1 MPGAARSTA
10 GKTGEYHSA
19 VFDIQPAKEGV
30 GYSDQ
35 QLIDLGTTVGIEGAD
50 LATYTK
56 CVQDGTYLAWSANSN
71 QEFVTAGVGG
81 TPTAYLNGV
90 ELNGSDLADIEG
102 LTAEDRSR
110 DREVIGALATSIP
123 SPDQSVWHLGPL
135 PLRAYALCILVGIFV
150 AMWVGDRR
158 WVARGGN
165 KGLVYDVAV
174 WAVPFGI
181 IGGRLYHV
189 LTDWPTYFG
198 SGGSGL
204 RGAIAIW
211 EGGLGIW
218 GAIALGAVGAW
229 IGCRRHGVPLPP
241 FTDALA
247 VGVPLA
253 QAIGRLGNWFNQ
265 ELFGKPTDLPWGLE
279 IDPVNRP
286 NGFEQFATFHPTFLY
301 EALWLV
307 GVAGLVAW
315 ADRRWT
321 LGHGRAFALYV
332 AAYCVGRLGMEML
345 RIDPATQV
353 GGIRINVF
361 TSIVV
366 GAGGRRLLRGQC
378 PHASRTRG
386 PGGAPGH
393 RRQVRRGFPP
403 RSEGTLGPGEVRTF
417 GASIPAVQCPI
428 VRFRVP
434 HS

>member
-1 MPGAARSTA
+1 VR
-10 GKTGEYHSA
+10 
-19 VFDIQPAKEGV
+19 
-30 GYSDQ
+30 
-35 QLIDLGTTVGIEGAD
+35 
-50 LATYTK
+50 
-56 CVQDGTYLAWSANSN
+56 
-71 QEFVTAGVGG
+71 
-81 TPTAYLNGV
+81 
-90 ELNGSDLADIEG
+90 GSL
-102 LTAEDRSR
+102 
-110 DREVIGALATSIP
+110 VTSIP
-123 SPDQSVWHLGPL
+123 SPDQSVWQLGPL
-135 PLRAYALCILVGIFV
+135 PLLAYALCILVGIFV

-198 SGGSGL
+198 TGGSGL

-218 GAIALGAVGAW
+218 GAIALGTVGAW
-229 IGCRRHGVPLPP
+229 IGCRRQGVPLPP

-253 QAIGRLGNWFNQ
+253 QAIGRVGNWFNQ

-279 IDPVNRP
+279 IDPAFRP
-286 NGFEQFATFHPTFLY
+286 SGYEQYATFHPTFLY

-321 LGHGRAFALYV
+321 LGHGRAFALYI
-332 AAYCVGRLGMEML
+332 ATYCVGRLGMEML

-361 TSIVV
+361 TSVVV
-366 GAGGRRLLRGQC
+366 GLGAVVYFVIS
-378 PHASRTRG
+378 ARTR
-386 PGGAPGH
+386 PGREAPEELQGATAG
-393 RRQVRRGFPP
+393 Q
-403 RSEGTLGPGEVRTF
+403 T
-417 GASIPAVQCPI
+417 
-428 VRFRVP
+428 RVP
-434 HS
+434 SPE

>member
-1 MPGAARSTA
+1 M
-10 GKTGEYHSA
+10 
-19 VFDIQPAKEGV
+19 
-30 GYSDQ
+30 
-35 QLIDLGTTVGIEGAD
+35 
-50 LATYTK
+50 
-56 CVQDGTYLAWSANSN
+56 
-71 QEFVTAGVGG
+71 
-81 TPTAYLNGV
+81 
-90 ELNGSDLADIEG
+90 
-102 LTAEDRSR
+102 
-110 DREVIGALATSIP
+110 IGALAASIP

-165 KGLVYDVAV
+165 PGLVYDVAV

-198 SGGSGL
+198 AGGSGV
-204 RGAIAIW
+204 RGAVAIW

-218 GAIALGAVGAW
+218 GAIALGTVGAW

-241 FTDALA
+241 FADALA

-279 IDPVNRP
+279 IDPVHRP
-286 NGFEQFATFHPTFLY
+286 EGYEQFATFHPTFLY

-315 ADRRWT
+315 ADRRWN

-332 AAYCVGRLGMEML
+332 AAYCVGRLGMELL
-345 RIDPATQV
+345 RIDPATQL

-361 TSIVV
+361 TSVVV
-366 GAGGRRLLRGQC
+366 GVGAVVYFVISARTRPGREDPDALRGIGAGQE
-378 PHASRTRG
+378 PVPAS
-386 PGGAPGH
+386 
-393 RRQVRRGFPP
+393 
-403 RSEGTLGPGEVRTF
+403 E
-417 GASIPAVQCPI
+417 
-428 VRFRVP
+428 
-434 HS
+434 